1 MALLLQMHLLM
12 FLDEFGFLVS
22 QQTQQIYLQILNF
35 PCLFLHYKYLSTS
48 IVNPF
53 LSLTSLYQY
62 PDFFIVLFCVAKSTE
77 INP

>member
-22 QQTQQIYLQILNF
+22 QQTLQIYPQILNF
-35 PCLFLHYKYLSTS
+35 PCLFLHYKYLFTS

-53 LSLTSLYQY
+53 LLLTSLYQY
-62 PDFFIVLFCVAKSTE
+62 PDFLIVLFCVTKSTE